1 MIINLYGEIGEDGN
15 IKFNNFPVVYF
26 TDRHS
31 VHVNEM
37 FIKWKRKLKPSVSGV
52 LTSSIIDKSPVNPKQ
67 QLLFFCGTKESDFTF
82 VTPTR
87 QQKYKIQC
95 RSLNDSEFNLQLS
108 EKQEIENIYLQL
120 EISNERIQ
128 QIGKKSL

>member
-1 MIINLYGEIGEDGN
+1 MIINLTGVIDINGN

-26 TDRHS
+26 MDRHS

-37 FIKWKRKLKPSVSGV
+37 FIKWKRKLQTSVSGV
-52 LTSSIIDKSPVNPKQ
+52 LTTSIIDKSPVNPKQ
-67 QLLFFCGTKESDFTF
+67 QLLFFYETKGSDFTF

-95 RSLNDSEFNLQLS
+95 WSLNDSEFNLQLS
-108 EKQEIENIYLQL
+108 EKQEIEKFYIQL

-128 QIGKKSL
+128 QIGEKSL